1 MNKLTSIFIVVLQVV
16 WVTGCMQS
24 ESKPLSSK
32 EEKVYP
38 VKVAALQEKEI
49 TRTLEYTANLM
60 AFEEVYFAPAS
71 PGRIENI
78 LVDIGD
84 RVVKGQTLIEM
95 DKTQL
100 RQAEIQLNNAKSNY
114 KRLDTLYKLESISEQ
129 SYEQAKTQYDV
140 AQSNVDFLTENTR
153 LESPLNGIVTDRYYD
168 PQEMYSGAPNTQAG
182 KAAVLNLM
190 QINPLK
196 AHINIPERYYPEIM
210 QGMKATI
217 KADIY
222 KDRSFSGKIYRIHPT
237 IDEDSR
243 SFKTEIMVSNP
254 AEKLRPGMFAKVIID
269 LKREKTMVA
278 PAIAVLQQEGT
289 NRRYVYINDKGIA
302 RKIFVNIG
310 QRFDEE
316 FEISSEKLNEG
327 MELVIAGQANLMDSV
342 KLKVT
347 QQ

>member
-1 MNKLTSIFIVVLQVV
+1 M
-16 WVTGCMQS
+16 TGCMQS
-24 ESKPLSSK
+24 ESKPLSIK
-32 EEKVYP
+32 EERIYP
-38 VKVAALQEKEI
+38 VKVVSLREKEI

-114 KRLDTLYKLESISEQ
+114 QRLDTLYKLESISEQ
-129 SYEQAKTQYDV
+129 NYEQAKTQYDV
-140 AQSNVDFLTENTR
+140 AQSNVAFLKENTR
-153 LESPLNGIVTDRYYD
+153 LESPLTGIVTDRFYS
-168 PQEMYSGAPNTQAG
+168 PQEMYSGAPNTNVG

-196 AHINIPERYYPEIM
+196 AYISIPERYYPEIRE
-210 QGMKATI
+210 GMTATI

-222 KDRSFSGKIYRIHPT
+222 KDRTFPGKVYRIHPT
-237 IDEDSR
+237 IDEESR
-243 SFKTEIMVSNP
+243 SFMTEIMVSNP
-254 AEKLRPGMFAKVIID
+254 NEKLRPGMFAKVIISI
-269 LKREKTMVA
+269 KRDRTMIA
-278 PAIAVLQQEGT
+278 PAISVMQQEGT
-289 NRRYVYINDKGIA
+289 NRRYVYINENGTA

-316 FEISSEKLNEG
+316 FEISSDKLKEG

-342 KLKVT
+342 KLKVAE
-347 QQ
+347 Q